1 MVEVKKD
8 DSNVIEVN
16 PLAPVDGSDENTIA
30 EIDVVPQLANY
41 EPQLPY
47 SGNSGNN
54 IEGWLWLLGGAALA
68 LLIYG
73 LVSD

>member
-1 MVEVKKD
+1 MVQVKKD
-8 DSNVIEVN
+8 SDVIEIN
-16 PLAPVDGSDENTIA
+16 PLAPVDGSDENTIV
-30 EIDVVPQLANY
+30 EVDVARQLVSY

-47 SGNSGNN
+47 SNSVEN
-54 IEGWLWLLGGAALA
+54 WLWLLGAAALG

>member
-16 PLAPVDGSDENTIA
+16 PLAPVNGNDENTIT

-41 EPQLPY
+41 EPQPY
-47 SGNSGNN
+47 SGNNVEN
-54 IEGWLWLLGGAALA
+54 WLWLLGAAALG